1 MRSFKTLNKLFL
13 TLSIVA
19 LLIFMVSVA
28 PVHSQTAANI
38 RYTGGNL
45 GYACIFD
52 SNSTKLYCLAES
64 QNFTL
69 DFGNYTLAAFL
80 YSATSA
86 TFSHWITQ
94 GNVTVGDIQGNNTLL
109 EVNGDGNLAAVFLPA
124 TQTEGIVTF
133 TGTRG
138 FVCFLNYAN
147 ASGPIC
153 LTDGQNATLPVGS
166 YVAEAA
172 PRNASDSFVKWF
184 TQGQITVANQ
194 TSYITDLTVQG
205 NGVLGLVYAP
215 AIPTPEILPQ
225 VVPVTLVTCL
235 IGALLLSKKRPKD
248 NKSTK
253 SVPAAKPKDVVS
265 PCKARRL

>member
-1 MRSFKTLNKLFL
+1 VRSFKAWNKLFL
-13 TLSIVA
+13 TVSTMM
-19 LLIFMVSVA
+19 LLIFVSSVA

-38 RYTGGNL
+38 TYTGGNL

-52 SNSTKLYCLAES
+52 SNNTTLYCLAEN
-64 QNFTL
+64 QNFSL

-80 YSATSA
+80 YNSNSS

-124 TQTEGIVTF
+124 SQAEGIVTF
-133 TGTRG
+133 SGTRG

-153 LTDGQNATLPVGS
+153 LTDGQNTTLPVGS

-172 PRNASDSFVKWF
+172 PHNVSDSFVNWF
-184 TQGQITVANQ
+184 TQGQISVKNE
-194 TSYITDLTVQG
+194 TSYITDVTVQG
-205 NGVLGLVYAP
+205 DGVLGLVYAP
-215 AIPTPEILPQ
+215 AVPTPEFVPQ
-225 VVPVTLVTCL
+225 VVSVTLMACL
-235 IGALLLSKKRPKD
+235 IGALLLSKR
-248 NKSTK
+248 KS
-253 SVPAAKPKDVVS
+253 KP
-265 PCKARRL
+265 LG

>member
-1 MRSFKTLNKLFL
+1 LNKLVL
-13 TLSIVA
+13 PLSIVA

-28 PVHSQTAANI
+28 PVRSKTTANI
-38 RYTGGNL
+38 TYTGGNL

-69 DFGNYTLAAFL
+69 DFGNYTLTAFL
-80 YSATSA
+80 YNASAA

-94 GNVTVGDIQGNNTLL
+94 GNVTVRDIQGNNTLL
-109 EVNGDGNLAAVFLPA
+109 EVNGDGNVAAVFLPA
-124 TQTEGIVTF
+124 QKQTEGIVTF
-133 TGTRG
+133 TGTQG

-153 LTDGQNATLPVGS
+153 LMDGQNTTLPVGR

-172 PRNASDSFVKWF
+172 PHNASDSFVKWF
-184 TQGQITVANQ
+184 TQGQITVDNQ
-194 TSYITDLTVQG
+194 TSSITDVTVQG

-215 AIPTPEILPQ
+215 AVPTPEILPQ

-235 IGALLLSKKRPKD
+235 IGALLLSKKRPNDK
-248 NKSTK
+248 KSAK
-253 SVPAAKPKDVVS
+253 YVP
-265 PCKARRL
+265 CARSEHTEFCV

>member
-1 MRSFKTLNKLFL
+1 MNKLFL

-19 LLIFMVSVA
+19 LLIFVTSVA
-28 PVHSQTAANI
+28 PVHSQTTANI
-38 RYTGGNL
+38 TYTGGNL
-45 GYACIFD
+45 GYACIFN

-80 YSATSA
+80 YNASSA

-94 GNVTVGDIQGNNTLL
+94 GNVTIRDIQGNNTLL

-124 TQTEGIVTF
+124 TQNQTEGIVTF

-153 LTDGQNATLPVGS
+153 LMDGQNATLPVGR

-194 TSYITDLTVQG
+194 TSYITDVTVQG

-215 AIPTPEILPQ
+215 AVPTPEILPQ
-225 VVPVTLVTCL
+225 VVPVTFVTCL
-235 IGALLLSKKRPKD
+235 IGALLLSKKRP
-248 NKSTK
+248 NEKSTK
-253 SVPAAKPKDVVS
+253 FVPCAKPKDVVS

>member
-1 MRSFKTLNKLFL
+1 LNKIFL

-19 LLIFMVSVA
+19 LFIFVVSAA
-28 PVHSQTAANI
+28 PVHSQAVANI
-38 RYTGGNL
+38 TYTGGNL

-69 DFGNYTLAAFL
+69 NFGNYTLAAFL
-80 YSATSA
+80 YNASST

-94 GNVTVGDIQGNNTLL
+94 GNVTVRDIQGNNTLL

-124 TQTEGIVTF
+124 TQTEGLVTF

-147 ASGPIC
+147 ATGPLC
-153 LTDGQNATLPVGS
+153 LTDGQNTTLPVGR
-166 YVAEAA
+166 YIAEAT

-194 TSYITDLTVQG
+194 TSYITDVTVQG
-205 NGVLGLVYAP
+205 NGVLGLVFAP
-215 AIPTPEILPQ
+215 AVPTPEILPQ
-225 VVPVTLVTCL
+225 VVPATFVTCL
-235 IGALLLSKKRPKD
+235 IGALLLSKKRPS
-248 NKSTK
+248 NGKSTRHVR
-253 SVPAAKPKDVVS
+253 ST
-265 PCKARRL
+265 RT

>member
-1 MRSFKTLNKLFL
+1 MTMVTVNCEKTTPVRSFKALNNLFL

-19 LLIFMVSVA
+19 LLIFVASVA

-38 RYTGGNL
+38 KYTGGNL

-52 SNSTKLYCLAES
+52 SNNTTLYCLAES

-69 DFGNYTLAAFL
+69 DFGNYTLTAFL
-80 YSATSA
+80 YNPSSV

-94 GNVTVGDIQGNNTLL
+94 GNVTVRDIQGNNTLL

-124 TQTEGIVTF
+124 TQNQAEGTVTF

-147 ASGPIC
+147 ASGPLC
-153 LTDGQNATLPVGS
+153 LTDGQNTTLPVGS

-184 TQGQITVANQ
+184 TQGQITVDNQ
-194 TSYITDLTVQG
+194 TSYITDVIVQG

-215 AIPTPEILPQ
+215 AIPTPEIPLQ

-235 IGALLLSKKRPKD
+235 IGALLLSK
-248 NKSTK
+248 
-253 SVPAAKPKDVVS
+253 
-265 PCKARRL
+265 RRSDDENGL

>member
-1 MRSFKTLNKLFL
+1 MDMVTVRLRKNSLVRSSKDLNKLFL
-13 TLSIVA
+13 TIVA
-19 LLIFMVSVA
+19 VLILVASVA

-52 SNSTKLYCLAES
+52 SNSTMLYCLAES

-80 YSATSA
+80 YHPSSA

-124 TQTEGIVTF
+124 TQNQTEGIITF

-147 ASGPIC
+147 ASGPLC
-153 LTDGQNATLPVGS
+153 LMDGQNATLPVGS

-172 PRNASDSFVKWF
+172 PRNASDSFVRWF
-184 TQGQITVANQ
+184 TQGQVSVDNQ
-194 TSYITDLTVQG
+194 TSYITNMTVQG

-215 AIPTPEILPQ
+215 AIPTPEVPPQ
-225 VVPVTLVTCL
+225 VLPALLLTCL
-235 IGALLLSKKRPKD
+235 NCALLLSKRRPND
-248 NKSTK
+248 EKSRT
-253 SVPAAKPKDVVS
+253 
-265 PCKARRL
+265 